1 MQTSLAKWKRNAEVW
16 YKKDSAMFEGLLHKV
31 EENVVRMRLLPYG
44 LQRYTNGLSCVG
56 DRR

>member
-1 MQTSLAKWKRNAEVW
+1 
-16 YKKDSAMFEGLLHKV
+16 MFEGLLHKV

>member
-1 MQTSLAKWKRNAEVW
+1 
-16 YKKDSAMFEGLLHKV
+16 MFEGLLHKV
-31 EENVVRMRLLPYG
+31 EENVVRMRLLPYR